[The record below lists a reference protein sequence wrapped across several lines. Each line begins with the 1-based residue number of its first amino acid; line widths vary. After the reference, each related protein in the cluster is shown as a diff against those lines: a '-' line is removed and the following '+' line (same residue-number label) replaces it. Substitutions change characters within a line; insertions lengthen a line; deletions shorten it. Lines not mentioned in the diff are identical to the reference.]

1 MKVNAWAFA
10 LIGLA
15 NASAVMPR
23 DAPPP
28 DYQPSKDYSSKSPPP
43 KYYSSKHPPQKYPMK
58 SYPPKSYPSKPYPAN
73 TYDNNDYD
81 NYGPNDHNGKSGNS
95 NYPDKS
101 DYYPSK
107 SSKGSGYTYKAKGG
121 KKKSWKPKS
130 QSPQFFNLRVDDQC
144 VADVITGIPEDPV
157 NCPFNNYAIRLEGG
171 NFIATPYDRF
181 YDPKLASFFV
191 DDDTSLYTASLFEQ
205 HLLFYC

>member
-23 DAPPP
+23 DAPS
-28 DYQPSKDYSSKSPPP
+28 DYQPAKDYSSKSPPP
-43 KYYSSKHPPQKYPMK
+43 KYYPSKPPHQKYPVK

-73 TYDNNDYD
+73 NYPNNDYD
-81 NYGPNDHNGKSGNS
+81 NYGPNDHNGKSGS
-95 NYPDKS
+95 GYAPDKS

-107 SSKGSGYTYKAKGG
+107 SSKDSGYTYQSKNGR
-121 KKKSWKPKS
+121 KKSWKPKA
-130 QSPQFFNLRVDDQC
+130 QNPQFFNLRVDDQC
-144 VADVITGIPEDPV
+144 VADALGVPEDPV

-191 DDDTSLYTASLFEQ
+191 DDDTSLYTVSLLQ
-205 HLLFYC
+205 RYLVHC